1 MGIHLREEQLALFMS
16 YLHLLLFW
24 NRKMNLTAIKD
35 DREIVTHHFLDSLTS
50 YRFVREEKGRI
61 LDIGTGAG
69 FPSIPLLIL
78 EPKLTMVLVD
88 SSKKKCFFLKEVR
101 RELGLD
107 FVIIRDRIEELAHQE
122 EERATYELVLS
133 RALAPLNIL
142 LEISLPFLKIDGM
155 MVAYKA
161 KEIHQEIEE
170 AKRAL
175 SSLKG
180 EMRQIKRVKVPFL
193 KKDRYLLLIRKREK
207 IDGFFPRRI
216 HIIEKKPL

>member
-107 FVIIRDRIEELAHQE
+107 FLIIRDRIEELAHQE

-207 IDGFFPRRI
+207 IGGFFPRRI